1 MPTITLSPSA
11 KFATSAS
18 AANKSYYYLS
28 SGDTFSSVDAPRARC
43 ITWTYTRPADV
54 PWAACKITAADVDGV
69 VTRNTGSSVKDAS
82 WSFRTQYNPTS
93 WNGQRAQINGT
104 TVWRYKGVCNGSWV
118 GADSGTVTR
127 NDITMTSL
135 ALQWI
140 EQEFK
145 GGRDI
150 YFNVVE
156 VRSAGGSMDSPSY
169 GATRQTRVNYNN
181 PTMTITYEITS
192 NTRYYDGSVWNVVI
206 PKYYDGSSWKQ
217 CIAKYWDGSA
227 WVQV

>member
-1 MPTITLSPSA
+1 MPTITLSPSN

-18 AANKSYYYLS
+18 AANQSYYYLS
-28 SGDTFSSVDAPRARC
+28 SGGTFNSVDTPRARC

-54 PWAACKITAADVDGV
+54 PWAACKIIAADVDGV

-93 WNGQRAQINGT
+93 YNGQTAKINGT
-104 TVWRYKGVCNGSWV
+104 TVWRYRGVPNGGWV
-118 GADSGTVTR
+118 GANSGTVTW
-127 NDITMTSL
+127 NNIVMTDL

-140 EQEFK
+140 LQEFK
-145 GGRDI
+145 AGRDI

-156 VRSAGGSMDSPSY
+156 MRSAGGNIDSPGSD
-169 GATRQTRVNYNN
+169 GTRQTRVNFNS
-181 PTMTITYEITS
+181 PTLTIEYEITS
-192 NTRYYDGSVWNVVI
+192 NTRYWDGSNWNVVI
-206 PKYYDGSSWKQ
+206 PKYWDGSNWVQ
-217 CIAKYWDGSA
+217 CIAKYWNGSA